1 MMLNKINTI
10 ERYVEIVEQYRS
22 KEGASNDYLQRE
34 AETLINNGELF
45 EVCNRHNA
53 FLFVKKNTGFRM
65 YYYINDFNAKPD
77 FNELKDVVVEILYR
91 GKSYFPQK
99 EIEYLEKVGFR
110 VNLIRDQYLGIYKDL
125 ERPIKIE
132 GVKVEFAKNLWEIE
146 KACKLFNDSFDILS
160 GDYITSDM
168 YEKLLI
174 NNAIWIA
181 HGIDNNKFL
190 GALHQTFTGKTACIS
205 HVAVIP
211 EGRGRHVGQVLL
223 DTFIEKNM
231 ENEKHRYM
239 LWVQHQNTVAVSMY
253 QKKGF
258 KYTFKSTISLIK

>member
-1 MMLNKINTI
+1 MLFGL
-10 ERYVEIVEQYRS
+10 RMV
-22 KEGASNDYLQRE
+22 
-34 AETLINNGELF
+34 LI
-45 EVCNRHNA
+45 
-53 FLFVKKNTGFRM
+53 
-65 YYYINDFNAKPD
+65 
-77 FNELKDVVVEILYR
+77 
-91 GKSYFPQK
+91 
-99 EIEYLEKVGFR
+99 
-110 VNLIRDQYLGIYKDL
+110 
-125 ERPIKIE
+125 
-132 GVKVEFAKNLWEIE
+132 
-146 KACKLFNDSFDILS
+146 
-160 GDYITSDM
+160 
-168 YEKLLI
+168 
-174 NNAIWIA
+174 
-181 HGIDNNKFL
+181 

>member
-45 EVCNRHNA
+45 EVCDRHNA

-99 EIEYLEKVGFR
+99 E
-110 VNLIRDQYLGIYKDL
+110 
-125 ERPIKIE
+125 
-132 GVKVEFAKNLWEIE
+132 
-146 KACKLFNDSFDILS
+146 
-160 GDYITSDM
+160 
-168 YEKLLI
+168 
-174 NNAIWIA
+174 
-181 HGIDNNKFL
+181 
-190 GALHQTFTGKTACIS
+190 
-205 HVAVIP
+205 
-211 EGRGRHVGQVLL
+211 
-223 DTFIEKNM
+223 
-231 ENEKHRYM
+231 
-239 LWVQHQNTVAVSMY
+239 
-253 QKKGF
+253 
-258 KYTFKSTISLIK
+258 